1 MKTTKSAEIKTRWTT
16 ELKEKLNEIAKQ
28 KNVSVSTIIT
38 SCLEAYIYYGDSS
51 LNATSLSSKVEINII
66 KNAVSNSIAIDSSI
80 PRKSKERLMKEMN
93 KLC

>member
-1 MKTTKSAEIKTRWTT
+1 MKTTKSAEIKTRCTT

-38 SCLEAYIYYGDSS
+38 SCLEACIYYGNPSS
-51 LNATSLSSKVEINII
+51 NATSISSTVDKHIF
-66 KNAVSNSIAIDSSI
+66 KNALFNTIAIDSSI
-80 PRKSKERLMKEMN
+80 PQKSKERIMKEMN

>member
-1 MKTTKSAEIKTRWTT
+1 MKTTKSAEIKTRCTT

-80 PRKSKERLMKEMN
+80 PRKSKECLMKEMN